1 MKNSELYKI
10 ITSSTV
16 VYGVTTLTRY
26 YAKSKFNSWTGIA
39 HESRNDAVSDGE
51 EHAKILKTI
60 YPQLND
66 PENIKLKDAHM
77 DQGEVR

>member
-1 MKNSELYKI
+1 MKNSELYEI
-10 ITSSTV
+10 ITKTHHVS
-16 VYGVTTLTRY
+16 GVTTHIQY

-39 HESRNDAVSDGE
+39 QESRNDAVNDGE

-66 PENIKLKDAHM
+66 PEDIKLKGTHM
-77 DQGEVR
+77 DQGDVR